1 MYKLKII
8 FKCGKEIVLSL
19 EDWTIETNAYG
30 ELCGIKWSGAEDEK
44 PLFIDINEIVY
55 IGEVLK

>member
-19 EDWTIETNAYG
+19 EDWKIKTNAHG
-30 ELCGIKWSGAEDEK
+30 ELCEIEWSGAEDEK
-44 PLFIDINEIVY
+44 PLFMDINEIIY
-55 IGEVLK
+55 IGEVK